1 MGVLLTVEAALLG
14 NGIVLGDP
22 GRNCC
27 PIQYLAVVPTIEVRL
42 VVLSEE
48 RTGAYA
54 KVEGRGE
61 PSE

>member
-1 MGVLLTVEAALLG
+1 MEVLLTEEALLLG
-14 NGIVLGDP
+14 NGIVLGEP
-22 GRNCC
+22 SRNCW
-27 PIQYLAVVPTIEVRL
+27 PIQYLVVPTIKARL

-48 RTGAYA
+48 RTGTYA